1 MSAGSGIFIAIIFLQ
16 LSEEKTALLEF
27 DLCLYFYLSFVTE
40 DYAEIT
46 CVDIIIS
53 KNIFNPIND
62 TFDIIYKLPNYCYF
76 FLSINFRAPGLL
88 QFKIIKKGDLLLF
101 ENLCLP

>member
-1 MSAGSGIFIAIIFLQ
+1 MFAGSGIFVAIIFSQ
-16 LSEEKTALLEF
+16 LSEEKAALLEF

-53 KNIFNPIND
+53 KKIFNPIND
-62 TFDIIYKLPNYCYF
+62 TFDIH
-76 FLSINFRAPGLL
+76 L
-88 QFKIIKKGDLLLF
+88 QIAKFLLF
-101 ENLCLP
+101 FSSNQFSSTRFTAI

>member
-1 MSAGSGIFIAIIFLQ
+1 MFAGSGIFVAIIFSQ
-16 LSEEKTALLEF
+16 LSEEKAALLEF

-53 KNIFNPIND
+53 KIF
-62 TFDIIYKLPNYCYF
+62 F
-76 FLSINFRAPGLL
+76 
-88 QFKIIKKGDLLLF
+88 
-101 ENLCLP
+101 